1 MAISEN
7 EIFPPTLFVD
17 KELPEEAARLWIAG
31 YKMGNYK
38 VVPNTEV
45 PEEYLRTGK
54 LSADSRK
61 WYDKEN

>member
-1 MAISEN
+1 MKS
-7 EIFPPTLFVD
+7 FLQRVFVD

-45 PEEYLRTGK
+45 PDEYLRTGK
-54 LSADSRK
+54 LSKDSSK